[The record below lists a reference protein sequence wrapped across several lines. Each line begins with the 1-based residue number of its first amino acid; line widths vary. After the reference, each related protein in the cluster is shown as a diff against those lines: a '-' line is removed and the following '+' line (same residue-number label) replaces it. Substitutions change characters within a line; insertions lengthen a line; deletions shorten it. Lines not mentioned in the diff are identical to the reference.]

1 MPTLRVIFPGRGGGE
16 VLRDHMYNAM
26 GGGPPSE
33 SEGGHLAAARR
44 FTSLTGD
51 DPQSYAPVT
60 AALGRDAYRGAPP
73 LVGGV

>member
-1 MPTLRVIFPGRGGGE
+1 

-26 GGGPPSE
+26 GGGPPNE
-33 SEGGHLAAARR
+33 SEGGHLAAAHR

-51 DPQSYAPVT
+51 DPQSYGPVT